1 VKYEIANP
9 DPAGT
14 IESFKSLGYTI
25 EAAIAD
31 LVDNCITAQARN
43 INVEFTWDGRN
54 SWIAVTDDG
63 AGMTESELVT
73 AMTIAAK
80 GPGTSRSPKDLGR
93 FGMGLKTASFS
104 QARRLIVASAT
115 SGGSRSVRA
124 WDLDVVRQ
132 SGEWRLLQEMDPADA
147 AVLDRLQVGQGTVVL
162 WKHLHRFD
170 IPGITA
176 DDSSAKR
183 HFYDDVRIRIEPHL
197 GMVFSRFLDGKRLNS
212 LTVNTANPVQP
223 WDPFLRNQKFV
234 QQLPTERIPIGG
246 HVMIVEGFVL
256 PHPRHLSEEQGLAAA
271 GPRGWLDQQGFY
283 VYRRDRLIVAG
294 DWLGI
299 RGYRKEDRY
308 ILARI
313 AIDVP
318 AELDADWSIDVRKSA
333 TVPPLAA
340 RPHLRRIGDDTRRRA
355 AEVLSHR
362 GRITTREHGADFI
375 YAWTV
380 EQRNGQVTCRINRS
394 HPLVQQVLR
403 SGSTESTD
411 AKALLRL
418 LEETVPVAALR
429 VLHQAETIDDQEPF
443 MTATGLIDPEAV
455 KVAERI
461 QAAYMA
467 QGLSRP
473 EAHRRIKLMSPFDQI
488 AGFWQ
493 DSLREM
499 PYMST
504 ISITM

>member
-9 DPAGT
+9 DPGGT

-25 EAAIAD
+25 EAAVAD

-63 AGMTESELVT
+63 VGMTESELVT

-80 GPGTSRSPKDLGR
+80 GPSSQRSSKDLGR

-104 QARRLIVASAT
+104 QARQLIVT
-115 SGGSRSVRA
+115 SGISGGTRAVRA

-132 SGEWRLLQEMDPADA
+132 SGEWRLLQEVDA
-147 AVLDRLQVGQGTVVL
+147 GDVALLDRLWTGQGTVVL

-170 IPGITA
+170 VPGITPG
-176 DDSSAKR
+176 DPSAKR
-183 HFYDDVRIRIEPHL
+183 HFYDDVRTRIEPHL
-197 GMVFSRFLDGKRLNS
+197 GMVFSRFLDGKRLNA
-212 LTVNTANPVQP
+212 LTVNTTNPVRP

-234 QQLPTERIPIGG
+234 QQLPAERIPIGG
-246 HVMIVEGFVL
+246 HVMTVEGFVL
-256 PHPRHLSEEQGLAAA
+256 PHPRHLSEEQALDAA
-271 GPRGWLDQQGFY
+271 GPRGWLEQEGFY

-299 RGYRKEDRY
+299 RGYRKEDKY

-313 AIDVP
+313 SIDVP

-362 GRITTREHGADFI
+362 GRIITREHGADFI

-380 EQRNGQVTCRINRS
+380 EQRNGQVACRINRR
-394 HPLVQQVLR
+394 HPLVQQILR
-403 SGSTESTD
+403 SASSESAD

-429 VLHQAETIDDQEPF
+429 VLHQAETVDDQEPF
-443 MTATGLIDPEAV
+443 MTSTGIFDPEAV

-473 EAHRRIKLMSPFDQI
+473 EARRRISIMSPFDQI
-488 AGFWQ
+488 PGFWH
-493 DSLREM
+493 DSLHQES
-499 PYMST
+499 YVSK
-504 ISITM
+504 I